1 MNEAAKVVQ
10 HDRRHLSLL
19 ASSGSFRA
27 SQARA
32 LRQGG
37 HRSQRIM
44 KAIDGNGPQGRT
56 VQSPPSPD
64 LASHGAQGGRDRDRG
79 SLAARCAARLVEH
92 LRKLRL
98 DLARHANRSCLTGA
112 DETVRQ

>member
-56 VQSPPSPD
+56 VQGPPPPI
-64 LASHGAQGGRDRDRG
+64 GR
-79 SLAARCAARLVEH
+79 AMV
-92 LRKLRL
+92 RK
-98 DLARHANRSCLTGA
+98 A
-112 DETVRQ
+112 DETGIAALWLRDVPLDQSSISATPGSTLPGMRTGAGPRALI